1 MAKVRALFDQCKHE
15 KVIDVDVDADAEIP
29 ELVRGLGRCP
39 DCMEGER
46 IVAIA
51 GIAPKP
57 GGKEVVVD
65 SILMMPI

>member
-1 MAKVRALFDQCKHE
+1 MAQVRARFDQCKHE
-15 KVIDVDVDADAEIP
+15 KVVDVDVDADAEIP

-39 DCMEGER
+39 DCMDQER
-46 IVAIA
+46 VVPVA

-65 SILMMPI
+65 SILMIPI